1 MFTSARNHWVLCLQT
16 ESNNLRIL
24 SSLENTTEEEDTAE
38 YSCRSSEDCVLLSDE
53 TQPSLPFSF
62 RCEAGHCVATTRWR
76 HLEVE
81 QVEEVEEATEQAEGV
96 EVEKEV
102 EEVEEV
108 EVEEGFYL
116 VPEEWKVDTG
126 IPQCGHHHHHSLR
139 VTFKRSPRF
148 WR

>member
-81 QVEEVEEATEQAEGV
+81 QVEEVEEVTEQAEVV
-96 EVEKEV
+96 EVEM
-102 EEVEEV
+102 EVEEV

-116 VPEEWKVDTG
+116 VPEEWKADTG
-126 IPQCGHHHHHSLR
+126 IPRCGHHHYHSLR

>member
-38 YSCRSSEDCVLLSDE
+38 YSCRSSEDCFLLSDE

-81 QVEEVEEATEQAEGV
+81 QVEEVEEVTEQAEVV
-96 EVEKEV
+96 EVEM
-102 EEVEEV
+102 EVEEV

-116 VPEEWKVDTG
+116 VPEEWKADNG
-126 IPQCGHHHHHSLR
+126 IPQCGHHHHHSLK

>member
-81 QVEEVEEATEQAEGV
+81 
-96 EVEKEV
+96 
-102 EEVEEV
+102 EV